1 MSEEIVA
8 AASSESRVEVLHNE
22 NIGVLGHIDAGKT
35 ALSETKRNPHTQTT
49 LTLAACERR
58 QTFVASCVDSCV

>member
-1 MSEEIVA
+1 MSGEEIVV

-35 ALSETKRNPHTQTT
+35 ALSETKRNPHTHT
-49 LTLAACERR
+49 
-58 QTFVASCVDSCV
+58 

>member
-1 MSEEIVA
+1 MSGAEEIVA

-35 ALSETKRNPHTQTT
+35 ALSETKRTPH
-49 LTLAACERR
+49 
-58 QTFVASCVDSCV
+58 